1 MYARCVRQ
9 LGDNLPN
16 AMHRWQKHTN
26 SWEKGHF
33 DAFNPVVKALE
44 YRVTCFLEDSAF
56 FYTNST
62 RVELHGSDVNKLRG
76 TGAHCHIWRF
86 YRKFRQKI
94 WNQECAVMLTGV
106 DERIAR
112 SFWTFF
118 CFSGKFSWLRKI
130 NFASV
135 NWLRP
140 ELDHVVGCWQSR
152 RFPQ

>member
-112 SFWTFF
+112 SF
-118 CFSGKFSWLRKI
+118 
-130 NFASV
+130 
-135 NWLRP
+135 
-140 ELDHVVGCWQSR
+140 
-152 RFPQ
+152 